1 MDGENEDKQAEPQGA
16 STGGAKGAPDQ
27 EAANKRLT
35 EENAQ
40 LRARTSELERQIA
53 DLTESLGKALT
64 EDDVKAAVTE
74 TKAEAEKAAAEA
86 QEKWEADRLS
96 LLVQNALIS
105 SGCTDTVGCMAHID
119 LEKVTVAPDGHLS
132 GLDAKRL
139 AKEFPHLFAQ
149 GANTQTVASA
159 AQPGGPAKTMTREE
173 ILAEKDPAKRRSLI
187 AEHMDLFE

>member
-1 MDGENEDKQAEPQGA
+1 MDEKDGKQHEPQEG
-16 STGGAKGAPDQ
+16 SSGGAKGAPDP

-40 LRARTSELERQIA
+40 LRTRAGELEKQIA

-74 TKAEAEKAAAEA
+74 AKAEAEKAAAEA
-86 QEKWEADRLS
+86 QERWEADRLS

-119 LEKVTVAPDGHLS
+119 LDKVAVAPDGHLS
-132 GLDAKRL
+132 GLDAKKL
-139 AKEFPHLFAQ
+139 AKDLPHLFAQ

-159 AQPGGPAKTMTREE
+159 AAPGGPAKTMTREE
-173 ILAEKDPAKRRSLI
+173 IMAEPDPAKRRSLI